1 MPASDIPVSRAR
13 GQAAVPPS
21 KSAPFQFVNN
31 RLLAALPDADRRRLE
46 PHLVETRLEFK
57 RELSEPERPI
67 EQVYFPD
74 TGVCSIVSVMRDGAS
89 TVVATVGNE
98 GLIGLVLFY
107 GESAEPSSTIVQVPG
122 RGRALPARIFSE
134 ELERRAAL
142 HRIVGHYAHARM
154 IQIMQTT
161 ACNQLHPVRAR
172 TCNWLL
178 KTHDRVS
185 GDEFNLTQ
193 ELLSLMLGAR
203 RPTVSGIARELQ
215 DEGLIRCR
223 HGKVTILDRKGL
235 EAEACECYARVRDY
249 FNHFLQRL
257 PA

>member
-1 MPASDIPVSRAR
+1 MPVSDTLGSRAR
-13 GQAAVPPS
+13 GQAAFLPS
-21 KSAPFQFVNN
+21 KTAPFQFVSN

-46 PHLVETRLEFK
+46 PHLFETRLGFK
-57 RELSEPERPI
+57 RVLHQPEQPI

-74 TGVCSIVSVMRDGAS
+74 SAVCSIVSVMRDGAS
-89 TVVATVGNE
+89 TAVATVGNE

-107 GESAEPSSTIVQVPG
+107 GENADPSSAIVHVPG

-142 HRIVGHYAHARM
+142 HRIVGYYAYGRV
-154 IQIMQTT
+154 IQIMQTN
-161 ACNQLHPVRAR
+161 ACNQFHPVRAR

-178 KTHDRVS
+178 KTHDRVL

-203 RPTVSGIARELQ
+203 RPTVSGVARELQ

-235 EAEACECYARVRDY
+235 EAEACECYAMVRDY
-249 FNHFLQRL
+249 FNRFLQRL